1 MGTHHHLFRECTPP
15 RVNTL
20 DLVMVACLCCS
31 SVVTD
36 VLLVGDADNGGTVY
50 VWGQGMY
57 GQSLYVPLNFAV
69 NL

>member
-1 MGTHHHLFRECTPP
+1 M
-15 RVNTL
+15 
-20 DLVMVACLCCS
+20 DLVMVACLCRS